1 MGAAMDEPDW
11 GIQAGERGNG
21 KAMKSRKTNLDTLEP
36 DLANPEA
43 QQPMARRPHKDI
55 RLDREA
61 QHRIG
66 ELLRS
71 MYNTYVD
78 QGVPQHLA
86 ELVRRIGEGAHE

>member
-1 MGAAMDEPDW
+1 MDEPDR
-11 GIQAGERGNG
+11 GIQAGERGNSN
-21 KAMKSRKTNLDTLEP
+21 AMKSRKTNLDTLEP
-36 DLANPEA
+36 ALASPET
-43 QQPMARRPHKDI
+43 QDSMARRPHKEI

-66 ELLRS
+66 EMLRS

-86 ELVRRIGEGAHE
+86 ELVRRIGEGAQE